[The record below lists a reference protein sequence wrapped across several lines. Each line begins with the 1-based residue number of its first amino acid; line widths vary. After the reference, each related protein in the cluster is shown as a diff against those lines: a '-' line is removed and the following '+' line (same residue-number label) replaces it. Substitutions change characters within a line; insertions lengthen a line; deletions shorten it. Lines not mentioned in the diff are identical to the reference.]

1 MCKDS
6 DLAKAGKY
14 AWGFFEHCGDYSD
27 STCVEHGCSKSK
39 PETSCRKTTQ
49 GTVFKFEF
57 PRTHQHYCWQI
68 DADNNAKVNNNKPI
82 KVNRSVKLFNS
93 SNNFHTKTG
102 KANYYS
108 NSNSGGDANTA
119 FQFTVSPEKN
129 RLIKVKVHGLCHRF
143 SLGENSKCDL
153 ALETKIDNSASKTQI
168 VAYGKTRVNSQFVL
182 EAYIQ
187 VYKKQNVKFAVLNK
201 SGGDRYFSDV
211 HFVIVRL
218 KNN

>member
-1 MCKDS
+1 M
-6 DLAKAGKY
+6 
-14 AWGFFEHCGDYSD
+14 
-27 STCVEHGCSKSK
+27 
-39 PETSCRKTTQ
+39 
-49 GTVFKFEF
+49 
-57 PRTHQHYCWQI
+57 
-68 DADNNAKVNNNKPI
+68 
-82 KVNRSVKLFNS
+82 
-93 SNNFHTKTG
+93 
-102 KANYYS
+102 
-108 NSNSGGDANTA
+108 
-119 FQFTVSPEKN
+119 
-129 RLIKVKVHGLCHRF
+129 KVHGLCHRF